1 MPEKEEKYKR
11 AEPAAVCKASK
22 LYAVFYEL
30 KNRRTVS
37 EKTVRR
43 KKRGRVKRKTSYLFS
58 VLGKM
63 ILLTKKNTTIETPPL
78 RTVVP
83 IL

>member
-1 MPEKEEKYKR
+1 MQFSM
-11 AEPAAVCKASK
+11 SK
-22 LYAVFYEL
+22 
-30 KNRRTVS
+30 KNRRTGS